1 MTTTSAP
8 SDPRG
13 PDRRL
18 RHRRGAFTLTEVIVA
33 IALAGLVL
41 AGVCATFIA
50 AARGAMRIGSYNR
63 MLQESRTALDLVARD
78 IRSASD
84 ISWQSGEKPETQF
97 RLTRPGMPAV
107 RYRLAGGQLLVQ
119 EGNAP
124 ERVLVRNVVAGKI
137 RYYRIDG
144 SEILPDPNRTPTV
157 NPLEVKLVRVE
168 LLARAQVATT
178 ADTSNYLISASFILR
193 NKKVTS

>member
-8 SDPRG
+8 SDPR
-13 PDRRL
+13 RR
-18 RHRRGAFTLTEVIVA
+18 RHGFTLTEVIVA
-33 IALAGLVL
+33 TAVSALVL

-50 AARGAMRIGSYNR
+50 AARGGMRIGSYNR

-78 IRSASD
+78 IRTASD
-84 ISWQSGEKPETQF
+84 ISWASGEKPENEF
-97 RLTRPGMPAV
+97 RLTRPHQPTV
-107 RYRLAGGQLLVQ
+107 RYRLSGGQLLVQ
-119 EGNAP
+119 EGTAA
-124 ERVLVRNVVAGKI
+124 ERVLVRNVVEGKV

-144 SEILPDPNRTPTV
+144 SEIIPDPSRTPSV